1 MCRGQIH
8 KHTAVRKNMD
18 DQFLTLTTKLFKR
31 QKSLA
36 DRALAQLISE
46 ELHVSLMPESNC
58 AAIIMKHMA
67 GNMHSRWTDFLT
79 SDGEKPIRNRD
90 SEFIDDLDD
99 SKLQSYW
106 EAGWQ
111 VLFDTLAKLTAADL
125 SKTVTIRGEAHL
137 VVEAILRQ
145 LDHYAQHVGQLIF
158 IAKALR
164 GENWQTLSIAKGRSE
179 AYNQQRPP

>member
-1 MCRGQIH
+1 M
-8 KHTAVRKNMD
+8 N
-18 DQFLTLTTKLFKR
+18 DQFLVITTKLFKR

-36 DRALAQLISE
+36 DRALAQLSSE
-46 ELHVSLMPESNC
+46 ELHVSITPESNC

-79 SDGEKPIRNRD
+79 SDGEKPTRNRD
-90 SEFIDDLDD
+90 SEFIDDWDD
-99 SKLQSYW
+99 SNLQSYW

-111 VLFDTLAKLTAADL
+111 VLFDALAVLTPADL
-125 SKTVTIRGEAHL
+125 NKTVTIRGEAHL
-137 VVEAILRQ
+137 VFEAILRQ

-164 GENWQTLSIAKGRSE
+164 GDSWRTLSIAKERSE
-179 AYNQQRPP
+179 AYNQQHQP